1 MTRQTDCILFIL
13 TCHTYRLSNTLL
25 QLRRENEQQQQT
37 IVEQN
42 ELIEEAHHIIEG
54 LTVNTGGWLLMCR
67 RSETRFRND

>member
-13 TCHTYRLSNTLL
+13 DDLTHRLSNTLL
-25 QLRRENEQQQQT
+25 QLRKENEQQHQT

-42 ELIEEAHHIIEG
+42 ELLEEAQHIIEG
-54 LTVNTGGWLLMCR
+54 LTVETGGWHFMGR